1 MVSAEDI
8 RNAVL
13 LMAQRQGGKGE
24 ISAQDVARFL
34 RPNQWQEILDQVR
47 LVIESLVHEG
57 KLKSSRS
64 GDTVR
69 VTKN

>member
-13 LMAQRQGGKGE
+13 QMAQRQSGKNE
-24 ISAQDVARFL
+24 ITAHDVARYL
-34 RPNQWQEILDQVR
+34 RPNQWPEILDQVR
-47 LVIESLVHEG
+47 LVIESLVREG
-57 KLKSSRS
+57 KLKSTQT
-64 GDTVR
+64 GNATR